1 MTQTVIETF
10 PFPQAWRGSD
20 FKDVDDISIFLSHTQ
35 ITALEERLADVNRR
49 GLSLTD
55 ITAADFQHPDLDD
68 DLSSTLNE
76 LLFGR
81 GIVVMRGLPADRY
94 DADDMAKMY
103 WGIGTHFGVALS
115 QSALG
120 DRLGH
125 VRDLTKPGE
134 EEEARGYT
142 SARELRLHTD
152 LAQIAGLFC
161 YRPAVSGG
169 ISIVSSAFAIH
180 NQIAADH
187 PQYMPIYYKGFPYHR
202 RDEQALDAEPVTPHA
217 VPIFSTFKGNT
228 SVFYVREILQN
239 AADECGVPLTE
250 KEVAALDCFDN
261 CARANAFKFRL
272 EQGDALFMNNRTTL
286 HARTKFKNGADEARK
301 RHLMRLWLDVPG
313 MRPNV
318 AEIQLY
324 ENEGGRSGI
333 DPQNGRARA
342 AAHYRKTPNGSA

>member
-20 FKDVDDISIFLSHTQ
+20 FKDVDDISIFLSHAQ

-49 GLSLTD
+49 GLSPTD

-169 ISIVSSAFAIH
+169 TSIVSSAFAIH

-187 PQYMPIYYKGFPYHR
+187 PQYMSIYYKGFPYHR

-239 AADECGVPLTE
+239 AADECGVPLTD

-286 HARTKFKNGADEARK
+286 HARTKFKNGTDEARK
-301 RHLMRLWLDVPG
+301 RHLMRLWLDAPG
-313 MRPNV
+313 MRPDV
-318 AEIQLY
+318 PEIQLY
-324 ENEGGRSGI
+324 ENDNGRSGI
-333 DPQNGRARA
+333 DPQKGRVRA
-342 AAHYRKTPNGSA
+342 AAHYRKMPNGFA